1 MKPLINLYWTYLCL
15 EAWPGTQNGVNQP
28 TFITTG
34 LSAAPSVSGLH
45 KDDHSLLGSAKP
57 TASHRFKAFS
67 QDTSDDTQDRQPST
81 VKAGANLS
89 PNSSTGWSKGSQ
101 DPAGSA
107 GSPEI
112 VSGHIPQPSDP
123 RPGKPLPTAQEEH
136 SRCFSTQNR
145 PRPSGSGT
153 QQVLNEPQS
162 DRTLDVGTL
171 LLAIKLNHLKQ
182 VQGPHSGQL
191 GTLCVS
197 STTTQP
203 LRAARCWSLTNGQ
216 QLLVGVNSV
225 IILRS

>member
-1 MKPLINLYWTYLCL
+1 MELISPHSSPLACQQPPQSVASTKMTTVSLV
-15 EAWPGTQNGVNQP
+15 PQNPQP
-28 TFITTG
+28 
-34 LSAAPSVSGLH
+34 VM
-45 KDDHSLLGSAKP
+45 GSRPALK
-57 TASHRFKAFS
+57 TAQMTLKI
-67 QDTSDDTQDRQPST
+67 QPST
-81 VKAGANLS
+81 VRKAGANLS

-107 GSPEI
+107 GSPET

-123 RPGKPLPTAQEEH
+123 RPGKPLPPAQEEH

-153 QQVLNEPQS
+153 QQVLNEPRS
-162 DRTLDVGTL
+162 DWTLDVGTL
-171 LLAIKLNHLKQ
+171 LLAIKLNHLRW

-191 GTLCVS
+191 GTLRVS

-203 LRAARCWSLTNGQ
+203 PRAAHCWSLTNGQ

>member
-1 MKPLINLYWTYLCL
+1 MELISPHSSPLACQQPPQSVASTKMTTVSLV
-15 EAWPGTQNGVNQP
+15 PQNPQP
-28 TFITTG
+28 VIG
-34 LSAAPSVSGLH
+34 SRPSL
-45 KDDHSLLGSAKP
+45 KIPQMTLKI
-57 TASHRFKAFS
+57 
-67 QDTSDDTQDRQPST
+67 QPST

-89 PNSSTGWSKGSQ
+89 PNSSTEWSKGSQ

-171 LLAIKLNHLKQ
+171 PLAIKLNHLKQ

>member
-1 MKPLINLYWTYLCL
+1 MELISPHLSPLACQQPPQSVASTKMTTVSLVL
-15 EAWPGTQNGVNQP
+15 QNPQP
-28 TFITTG
+28 VI
-34 LSAAPSVSGLH
+34 
-45 KDDHSLLGSAKP
+45 GSRPALKIAQM
-57 TASHRFKAFS
+57 TLKI
-67 QDTSDDTQDRQPST
+67 QPST
-81 VKAGANLS
+81 IRKAGANLS

-101 DPAGSA
+101 DPAGTA

-112 VSGHIPQPSDP
+112 VSGHITQPSDP
-123 RPGKPLPTAQEEH
+123 RPGKPLPPAQEEH

-153 QQVLNEPQS
+153 QQVRNEPQS

-171 LLAIKLNHLKQ
+171 LLAIKLNHLRR

-203 LRAARCWSLTNGQ
+203 PRAARCWNLTNGQ